1 MYAVRERWEVDKL
14 KRRWMTL
21 ACAAALAAGLILPAG
36 AAGSRFADVPAGAW
50 YAEAVEAAAEKG
62 YMTGVDST
70 HFAPEGTVTRA
81 TVVTV
86 LWRMAGS
93 PAAGTSAGFTD
104 VTAGAWYAGAVD
116 WAAQAGIAGGDGQGH
131 FRPDAAVTRQELAV
145 LLARYDDHLGTPMAE
160 GALNLFDDAAQISD
174 WATDGVAHAVGMGWL
189 EGAGGKIDPQ
199 GTASRAQLAAI
210 LERMSTPAMG

>member
-1 MYAVRERWEVDKL
+1 M
-14 KRRWMTL
+14 
-21 ACAAALAAGLILPAG
+21 
-36 AAGSRFADVPAGAW
+36 
-50 YAEAVEAAAEKG
+50 
-62 YMTGVDST
+62 
-70 HFAPEGTVTRA
+70 TRA

-93 PAAGTSAGFTD
+93 PAASASAGFSD
-104 VTAGAWYAGAVD
+104 VSAGTWYAGAVD
-116 WAAQAGIAGGDGQGH
+116 WAAQAGIAGGDGQGR
-131 FRPDAAVTRQELAV
+131 FRPDDNVTRQELAV
-145 LLARYDDHLGTPMAE
+145 LVARYDESQGTPMAE
-160 GALNLFDDAAQISD
+160 GALNLFSDAAQISD